1 MKEEFFNGYVKIPKK
16 LLELVF
22 KKKIDCYDIAIYTA
36 IFAHQNNKTKKCYPS
51 NRRIA
56 KLLNISLCR
65 VKKSI
70 KNLSKCGAQ
79 QHTYE
84 KGRSSHYES
93 GLSDDISVSPDDI
106 SVLSDDTGCVATRPQ
121 TIINNKINNKINNNE
136 KIFGFNDYKKKYN
149 PTDKLLSTANIKKTP
164 KQQKHTKKVIA
175 ELKKTMIKKGII
187 IE

>member
-16 LLELVF
+16 LLELAF

-56 KLLNISLCR
+56 ELLNISLCR

-93 GLSDDISVSPDDI
+93 GLSDDISVSSDNE
-106 SVLSDDTGCVATRPQ
+106 SVLFDATECVATRPQ

-136 KIFGFNDYKKKYN
+136 KIFGFNNYKKENN
-149 PTDKLLSTANIKKTP
+149 PTDELLKMASVKRAPKHQKALKEKLKRMRKDLVKK
-164 KQQKHTKKVIA
+164 
-175 ELKKTMIKKGII
+175 MIIH
-187 IE
+187 